1 MSSCLILQGK
11 DKLYIGADTS
21 SSIFI
26 NERLYR
32 LNNETKK
39 LFKLD
44 NNSILYCAGNNHI
57 ANIVEEYIVSTYNSK
72 NFSFCNLQKWLFE
85 NFPLP
90 QNTDRTVYDVEILIA
105 TIKCNKTIVYQMSQY
120 NDFAMVT
127 HEVPDRG
134 IRILTAGIKNQDC
147 ILFAEKEMVQ
157 GKDIKSIY
165 YNTFSNLSCNYI
177 GGNLDLYELSKDGIA
192 IIFHN
197 QKIDESGIQYVY
209 NFIEN
214 KSVSINAEV
223 LMSKLVMSE
232 NLWIEND
239 SGTYKFNDSGF
250 VASSEKNS
258 IMIQPNN
265 DSELFSIYKGDQK
278 QMYINSDG
286 DVEFAGLLKSASGIF
301 SGTISGGSINI
312 GDGTFTVDSDGVM
325 TAKSGTFSGTISGGT
340 ISGSAISGGS
350 ISGSTISG
358 GVVSGGTI
366 SGSAISGGSIS
377 GSSVSGGVIVGAAI
391 SGGSLISTGDE
402 GTTTIE
408 GGHIIIDSD
417 STDAGMLV
425 LTCNSYKA
433 TVSAK
438 GISCYDGTYTSF
450 ITPELVTAQDVS
462 AGTVLI
468 SNYLSF
474 STNARR
480 TGTKDGTKDKTVY
493 KVSNTMTTDDIASTG
508 YVAGYVEANC
518 VTSSALDGYV
528 TETTLNNTLEEY
540 AKTSSIPDAGIE
552 IVNKGESS
560 ATSKTAFYYLCV
572 DLDNDG
578 IPKGSSKQYK
588 KVKAFKL
595 DLSDRRQKEYI
606 TDAQDISDAYMR
618 LKPVHFKFKDGIFG
632 VDSCWH
638 YGFIAQDVKEAFDL
652 AGIDTYGEALVGCD
666 TNVDEWLLDK
676 SEMHAMH
683 VQMIQKHQHE
693 IDQLKL
699 ELKELKEKV
708 NGSTN

>member
-286 DVEFAGLLKSASGIF
+286 DVEFAGLLKSASGTF

-325 TAKSGTFSGTISGGT
+325 TAKSGTFSGAISGGT

-366 SGSAISGGSIS
+366 SGATIS
-377 GSSVSGGVIVGAAI
+377 GSSIESYDSSKNSSIKIADGMIRFQVSGDTFTCINMYQENKYLSRLTPYRLWLQDLVSDAGLGIYADKIVFDGSDLTKITNTSIYTHDLEVRDEITLQERYGAA
-391 SGGSLISTGDE
+391 SGTSNALVYITG
-402 GTTTIE
+402 
-408 GGHIIIDSD
+408 
-417 STDAGMLV
+417 
-425 LTCNSYKA
+425 NSGDRA
-433 TVSAK
+433 
-438 GISCYDGTYTSF
+438 
-450 ITPELVTAQDVS
+450 
-462 AGTVLI
+462 
-468 SNYLSF
+468 
-474 STNARR
+474 
-480 TGTKDGTKDKTVY
+480 
-493 KVSNTMTTDDIASTG
+493 DIASTG
-508 YVAGYVEANC
+508 YVIDYVKGNC
-518 VTSSALDGYV
+518 LTSSALSG
-528 TETTLNNTLEEY
+528 Y
-540 AKTSSIPDAGIE
+540 AKTTDIPAAGIY
-552 IVNKGESS
+552 VNAGGSTTGS
-560 ATSKTAFYYLCV
+560 AGSYTSNYYLNV
-572 DLDNDG
+572 
-578 IPKGSSKQYK
+578 GSGGQKTS
-588 KVKAFKL
+588 VSARTVL
-595 DLSDRRQKEYI
+595 LSDRRKKECI
-606 TDAQDISDAYMR
+606 TDAQDISNAYMR
-618 LKPVHFKFKDGIFG
+618 LKPVHFKFRDDAEGT
-632 VDSCWH
+632 DAHWH

-652 AGIDTYGEALVGCD
+652 AGIDTYGEELVGCD
-666 TNVDEWLLDK
+666 TKKDEWLLDK
-676 SEMHAMH
+676 EEMHAMH
-683 VQMIQKHQHE
+683 VQMIQKQQRE

-699 ELKELKEKV
+699 ELMELKEKI

>member
-286 DVEFAGLLKSASGIF
+286 DVEFAGLLKSASGTF

-325 TAKSGTFSGTISGGT
+325 TAKSGTFSG
-340 ISGSAISGGS
+340 AI
-350 ISGSTISG
+350 
-358 GVVSGGTI
+358 SGGTI

-377 GSSVSGGVIVGAAI
+377 GSSVSGGTISGSSIVGGNI
-391 SGGSLISTGDE
+391 LIYDSSKTGYVQIKDGMITGISTDDTFACINIIRE
-402 GTTTIE
+402 NGTGAQLAASGLTI
-408 GGHIIIDSD
+408 IN
-417 STDAGMLV
+417 ST
-425 LTCNSYKA
+425 
-433 TVSAK
+433 
-438 GISCYDGTYTSF
+438 
-450 ITPELVTAQDVS
+450 
-462 AGTVLI
+462 I
-468 SNYLSF
+468 SNGLNVKADAIKFDGVDLTSI
-474 STNARR
+474 TNTSIYTRDLEVRDEITLPEKYGEASGTDSALTYI
-480 TGTKDGTKDKTVY
+480 TGNGGTRA
-493 KVSNTMTTDDIASTG
+493 NIASTG
-508 YVAGYVEANC
+508 YVIDYVKGNC
-518 VTSSALDGYV
+518 LTSSALSG
-528 TETTLNNTLEEY
+528 Y
-540 AKTSSIPDAGIE
+540 AKTTDIPAAGIY
-552 IVNKGESS
+552 VNAGGSTTGS
-560 ATSKTAFYYLCV
+560 AGSYTSNYYLNV
-572 DLDNDG
+572 
-578 IPKGSSKQYK
+578 GSGGQKTS
-588 KVKAFKL
+588 VSARTVL
-595 DLSDRRQKEYI
+595 LSDRRKKECI
-606 TDAQDISDAYMR
+606 TDAQDISNAYMR
-618 LKPVHFKFKDGIFG
+618 LKPVHFKFRDDAEGT
-632 VDSCWH
+632 DAHWH

-652 AGIDTYGEALVGCD
+652 AGIDTYGEELVGCD
-666 TNVDEWLLDK
+666 TIKDEWLLDK
-676 SEMHAMH
+676 EEMHAMH
-683 VQMIQKHQHE
+683 VQMIQKQQRE

-699 ELKELKEKV
+699 ELMELKEKI
-708 NGSTN
+708 NG

>member
-286 DVEFAGLLKSASGIF
+286 DVEFAGLLKSASGTF

-325 TAKSGTFSGTISGGT
+325 TAKSGTFSG
-340 ISGSAISGGS
+340 AI
-350 ISGSTISG
+350 
-358 GVVSGGTI
+358 SGGTI

-377 GSSVSGGVIVGAAI
+377 GSSVSGGTISGSSIVGGNI
-391 SGGSLISTGDE
+391 LIYDSSKTGYVQIKDGMITGISTDDTFACINIIRE
-402 GTTTIE
+402 NGTGAQLAASGLTI
-408 GGHIIIDSD
+408 IN
-417 STDAGMLV
+417 ST
-425 LTCNSYKA
+425 
-433 TVSAK
+433 
-438 GISCYDGTYTSF
+438 
-450 ITPELVTAQDVS
+450 
-462 AGTVLI
+462 I
-468 SNYLSF
+468 SNGLNVKADAIKFDGVDLTSI
-474 STNARR
+474 TNTSIYTRDLEVRDEITLPEKYGEASGTDSALTYI
-480 TGTKDGTKDKTVY
+480 TGNGGTRA
-493 KVSNTMTTDDIASTG
+493 NIASTG
-508 YVAGYVEANC
+508 YVIDYVKGNC
-518 VTSSALDGYV
+518 LTSSALSG
-528 TETTLNNTLEEY
+528 Y
-540 AKTSSIPDAGIE
+540 AKTTDIPAAGIY
-552 IVNKGESS
+552 VNAGGSTTGS
-560 ATSKTAFYYLCV
+560 AGSYTSNYYLNV
-572 DLDNDG
+572 
-578 IPKGSSKQYK
+578 GSGGQKTS
-588 KVKAFKL
+588 VSARTVL
-595 DLSDRRQKEYI
+595 LSDRRKKECI
-606 TDAQDISDAYMR
+606 TDAQDISNAYMR
-618 LKPVHFKFKDGIFG
+618 LKPVHFKFRDDAEGT
-632 VDSCWH
+632 DAHWH

-652 AGIDTYGEALVGCD
+652 AGIDTYGEELVGCD
-666 TNVDEWLLDK
+666 TIKDEWLLDK

-699 ELKELKEKV
+699 ELKELKEEV

>member
-325 TAKSGTFSGTISGGT
+325 TAKSGTFSG
-340 ISGSAISGGS
+340 AI
-350 ISGSTISG
+350 
-358 GVVSGGTI
+358 SGGTI

-391 SGGSLISTGDE
+391 SGGSLISTGNE
-402 GTTTIE
+402 GTTTIK
-408 GGHIIIDSD
+408 GGRITIDS
-417 STDAGMLV
+417 STKDAGMLV

-438 GISCYDGTYTSF
+438 GISCYDGVYTSF

-474 STNARR
+474 STSAQR
-480 TGTKDGTKDKTVY
+480 TGTKTGTTDKTVY
-493 KVSNTMTTDDIASTG
+493 KVSNTMSTDDIASTG
-508 YVAGYVEANC
+508 YVIGYVDGNC
-518 VTSSALDGYV
+518 LTSSALSSA
-528 TETTLNNTLEEY
+528 LNGY
-540 AKTSSIPDAGIE
+540 AKTTDIPAAGIY
-552 IVNKGESS
+552 VNAGGSTTGS
-560 ATSKTAFYYLCV
+560 AGSYTSNYYLNV
-572 DLDNDG
+572 
-578 IPKGSSKQYK
+578 GSGGQKTS
-588 KVKAFKL
+588 VSARTVL
-595 DLSDRRQKEYI
+595 LSDRRKKECI
-606 TDAQDISDAYMR
+606 TDAQDISNAYMR
-618 LKPVHFKFKDGIFG
+618 LKPVHFKFRDDAEGT
-632 VDSCWH
+632 DAHWH

-652 AGIDTYGEALVGCD
+652 AGIDTYGEELVGCD
-666 TNVDEWLLDK
+666 TKKDEWLLDK
-676 SEMHAMH
+676 EEMHAMH
-683 VQMIQKHQHE
+683 VQMIQKQQRE

-699 ELKELKEKV
+699 ELMELKEKI